1 MDYSMMSDSRPA
13 WRLQMKPTRR
23 PVERE
28 AANGSFADVPRA
40 LLAAGIL
47 MLAAA
52 LSGQAGYAR
61 DRLPGDVDRQSSARR
76 VPGPEVLP

>member
-1 MDYSMMSDSRPA
+1 MDYSMMSGSRPA

-23 PVERE
+23 PLERE
-28 AANGSFADVPRA
+28 AANESFADVLRA
-40 LLAAGIL
+40 LLPADIL

-52 LSGQAGYAR
+52 LSGQASCAR
-61 DRLPGDVDRQSSARR
+61 DGLPGDVERQSSARR